1 MTEPGVVMAATI
13 AFGMGIDKP
22 DVRWVFHASLPAN
35 LEAYYQELGRAGR
48 DGRAAEAF
56 MLYGLDDLRQRRL
69 FIEQEESEPE
79 HKRREQKRLDALIAY
94 CETPECRRRVLLAYL
109 GEKADS
115 CGNCET
121 GRRSGRGR
129 GGKEG
134 V

>member
-1 MTEPGVVMAATI
+1 MPEPGVVMAATI

-69 FIEQEESEPE
+69 FIEQRSEEHTSELQSLMRISYAVFCL
-79 HKRREQKRLDALIAY
+79 KKKKNKNTQ
-94 CETPECRRRVLLAYL
+94 
-109 GEKADS
+109 
-115 CGNCET
+115 
-121 GRRSGRGR
+121 
-129 GGKEG
+129 
-134 V
+134 

>member
-1 MTEPGVVMAATI
+1 MPEPGVVMAATI

-69 FIEQEESEPE
+69 RSEE
-79 HKRREQKRLDALIAY
+79 
-94 CETPECRRRVLLAYL
+94 RRVGKECVIRVDL
-109 GEKADS
+109 G
-115 CGNCET
+115 
-121 GRRSGRGR
+121 GRRIIKKKKSRNER
-129 GGKEG
+129 N
-134 V
+134 

>member
-79 HKRREQKRLDALIAY
+79 HKRRAHNER
-94 CETPECRRRVLLAYL
+94 TSL
-109 GEKADS
+109 GE
-115 CGNCET
+115 GQR
-121 GRRSGRGR
+121 GSGRVEL
-129 GGKEG
+129 GGCRSLKKK
-134 V
+134 

>member
-69 FIEQEESEPE
+69 FIEQEESETE
-79 HKRREQKRLDALIAY
+79 HKRREHKRLDALIAY
-94 CETPECRRRVLLAYL
+94 CETPECRRSEEHTSELTYL
-109 GEKADS
+109 MRIS
-115 CGNCET
+115 
-121 GRRSGRGR
+121 
-129 GGKEG
+129 
-134 V
+134 